1 MTPATIEDRA
11 GLLTDVLEQVR
22 GCAQWRATIDR
33 ALDRTQPQQAHVAV
47 MHEPFLS
54 YVLDGRK
61 RVESRFSRTRVA
73 PYGQVRA
80 GDLLLLKELGGPISG
95 LAEVTHADS
104 YVLDPTVWTMLHDRF
119 ASALCADEAFWE
131 QRRDARFATLMSL
144 GAVTPMEPV
153 PVDKHDRRGWV
164 VLVSEPQIHR
174 DQMALID
181 HDDRHLRQTHHRLVY
196 HHASSPIGSGQ
207 LRLI

>member
-1 MTPATIEDRA
+1 MTPATIEDHA
-11 GLLTDVLEQVR
+11 GLLTDVLERVSD
-22 GCAQWRATIDR
+22 CAQWRDTIDR
-33 ALDRTQPQQAHVAV
+33 ARACSQPQQAHIAV

-73 PYGQVRA
+73 PYGRVRT

-104 YVLDPTVWTMLHDRF
+104 YVLDPAVWTMLHDRF
-119 ASALCADEAFWE
+119 ASALCADGAFWE

-144 GAVTPMEPV
+144 GAVTPIEPM
-153 PVDKHDRRGWV
+153 PIDKHDRRGWV
-164 VLVSEPQIHR
+164 VLSSEPQIHR
-174 DQMALID
+174 DQIALID
-181 HDDRHLRQTHHRLVY
+181 HDDHRLRQAHHRPVY
-196 HHASSPIGSGQ
+196 HRPSSPIGSGQ

>member
-1 MTPATIEDRA
+1 
-11 GLLTDVLEQVR
+11 
-22 GCAQWRATIDR
+22 
-33 ALDRTQPQQAHVAV
+33 

-73 PYGQVRA
+73 PYGQVRR
-80 GDLLLLKELGGPISG
+80 GDVLLLKELSGPVNG
-95 LAEVTHADS
+95 LAEVAHADS
-104 YVLDPTVWTMLHDRF
+104 YALDPTIWTMLHDRF
-119 ASALCADEAFWE
+119 AFALCADEAFWE

-144 GAVTPMEPV
+144 GAVTSIAPV

-164 VLVSEPQIHR
+164 VLESEPQIHR

-181 HDDRHLRQTHHRLVY
+181 HNDRHMRRAHQ
-196 HHASSPIGSGQ
+196 
-207 LRLI
+207 RLIFHPAEPAIATDQLQLI